1 MYSASLPPC
10 EQLTQDSLVHVTTCT
25 VGVVMCAVDVVA
37 HAVGVV
43 MCAVGMIKCAVGV
56 VTNTVGV
63 VTQVVMITG
72 DNPLTACHVA
82 KELKITKK
90 QLLIL
95 TRMDNTGMFLCSRIH
110 NCYVRTYVRRCVHT
124 VCNRI
129 PGLLAY

>member
-1 MYSASLPPC
+1 
-10 EQLTQDSLVHVTTCT
+10 
-25 VGVVMCAVDVVA
+25 MC
-37 HAVGVV
+37 AVGVV
-43 MCAVGMIKCAVGV
+43 MCAVGVVAHAVGV

-124 VCNRI
+124 YVT
-129 PGLLAY
+129 AYLVYWHARVALEGSAG